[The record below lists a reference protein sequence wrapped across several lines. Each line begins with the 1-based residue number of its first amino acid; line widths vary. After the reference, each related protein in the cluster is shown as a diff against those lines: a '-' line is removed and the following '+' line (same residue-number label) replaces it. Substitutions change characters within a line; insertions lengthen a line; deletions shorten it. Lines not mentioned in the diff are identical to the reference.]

1 MTRLQRLLCAS
12 LKAHLDGGRAM
23 PPEGSGI
30 LWRAFLAL
38 SRTRG
43 FSANGPCPISFAE
56 IEAWMRLT
64 RTPLEPHHVETLM
77 AMDEVWMAKVYE
89 RQSLPEGVKALPQR
103 SSEAMTPALFDLAL
117 GPL

>member
-12 LKAHLDGGRAM
+12 LKAHLDGGRAL

-38 SRTRG
+38 SRTRSTG
-43 FSANGPCPISFAE
+43 ANGPNAITFTE
-56 IEAWMRLT
+56 IEAWSRLT

-77 AMDEVWMAKVYE
+77 AMDEVWMAKVYA
-89 RQSLPEGVKALPQR
+89 RQNLPEGAKALPQR
-103 SSEAMTPALFDLAL
+103 SKEAMTPTLFDLAMA
-117 GPL
+117 